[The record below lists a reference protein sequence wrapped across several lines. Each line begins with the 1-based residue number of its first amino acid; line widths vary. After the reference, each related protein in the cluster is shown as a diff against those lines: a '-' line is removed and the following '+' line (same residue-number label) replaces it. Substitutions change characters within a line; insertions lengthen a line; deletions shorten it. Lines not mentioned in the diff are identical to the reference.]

1 MEARRLLIAESN
13 EDIRLALAREL
24 QRHYYVRC
32 CTTGTEALEL
42 IRQERPELV
51 VLSMSLPELDSLT
64 LLETIAAENIRPMVL
79 ATTAYHSDYLESCAH
94 RLGIGYILR
103 KPFLVDTIVHR
114 VLDMKEYL
122 HSLPAKPSDQQL
134 LTTLLQPLGILPM
147 HQGYAIAEF
156 AIIRMSADP
165 DRLLCKEVYL
175 DTARH
180 FGTSHHAVESQIRRL
195 MENSWDPDRWQ
206 SLFPDTHQH
215 PTAKVFLKRM
225 AQLLRQAM
233 E

>member
-24 QRHYYVRC
+24 QRYYYVRC
-32 CTTGTEALEL
+32 CATGTEALAL
-42 IRQERPELV
+42 IRQEQPELL

-79 ATTAYHSDYLESCAH
+79 AITTYRSEYLESCAH
-94 RLGIGYILR
+94 RLGIGYILM
-103 KPFLVDTIVHR
+103 KPFLTETIVHR
-114 VLDMKEYL
+114 ILDMKEYL
-122 HSLPAKPSDQQL
+122 RSLPAKPSAQQL
-134 LTTLLQPLGILPM
+134 LDAQLQPLGILPL
-147 HQGYAIAEF
+147 HQGYPIVSD

-180 FGTSHHAVESQIRRL
+180 FGTSHHAVESQVRRII
-195 MENSWDPDRWQ
+195 ESNWNPESWQ
-206 SLFPDTHQH
+206 ALFPDVHQH

-225 AQLLRQAM
+225 AHFLRQAM

>member
-24 QRHYYVRC
+24 QHYHYVRC
-32 CTTGTEALEL
+32 CATGTEALDL
-42 IRQERPELV
+42 IRRERPDLL

-64 LLETIAAENIRPMVL
+64 LLETIAAENICPMVL
-79 ATTAYHSDYLESCAH
+79 ATTTYRSEYLESCAH
-94 RLGIGYILR
+94 RLGVAYILM
-103 KPFLVDTIVHR
+103 KPFRLETIVHR

-122 HSLPAKPSDQQL
+122 RALPSKPSAQQVL
-134 LTTLLQPLGILPM
+134 DELLQPLGILPL
-147 HQGYAIAEF
+147 HQGYPIVAD
-156 AIIRMSADP
+156 AIIRMSSKP

-180 FGTSHHAVESQIRRL
+180 FGTSYHAVESQIRRII
-195 MENSWDPDRWQ
+195 ENNWNPENWRF
-206 SLFPDTHQH
+206 LFPDTHQH
-215 PTAKVFLKRM
+215 PTAKVFLKQI
-225 AQLLRQAM
+225 AHLLRQTM